1 MPHARARVHRSAG
14 KQALREVRKLK
25 SKISVEKKAFF
36 QNLPAI
42 PALTAAICTHVTAV
56 AQGDDFDERDG
67 NMIKLTSVSLKG
79 QLLGGGG
86 GTSLVRIVL
95 FRDNDN
101 QGAPAA
107 ITDLWNNSTAY
118 SQNDHRLVAPNPQRR
133 FTILADKSYRVGS
146 ATVNDNFNVP
156 FSISRKVTNKC
167 YFTGTASSDE
177 GKGSIWMIIGSN
189 LASNLPTVVG
199 TMKCTYT
206 DS

>member
-1 MPHARARVHRSAG
+1 MPHARARVNRSAG

-25 SKISVEKKAFF
+25 SKISIEKKALFAD
-36 QNLPAI
+36 LPAV
-42 PALTAAICTHVTAV
+42 PALTAAICTHVSSV
-56 AQGDDFDERDG
+56 PQGDDFDERDG

-86 GTSLVRIVL
+86 GTSIVRIVL

-101 QGAPAA
+101 QGSPPA
-107 ITDLWNNSTAY
+107 ITELWVSSTAFA
-118 SQNDHRLVAPNPQRR
+118 QGDHRLIAPNPQRR

-146 ATVNDNFNVP
+146 VTLNDNFNVP

-167 YFTGTASSDE
+167 YFTGTAGTDE
-177 GKGSIWMIIGSN
+177 GKGSLWMIISSN
-189 LASNLPTVVG
+189 LASSLPTVVG
-199 TMKCTYT
+199 TRKVTYT